1 MVNLSS
7 AAYNLF
13 EDAEVLDVRGF
24 HALDSRGTVVTRLKF
39 VQDSLQSP
47 FILLKFTD
55 TYLINSLEF
64 NTDTSDGIRYIIEI
78 SKDEKSWL
86 RVIDHSSCTC
96 YSKQDLC
103 FSQHASR

>member
-64 NTDTSDGIRYIIEI
+64 NPLTGTAGYIRLGGVPVFKN
-78 SKDEKSWL
+78 SL
-86 RVIDHSSCTC
+86 
-96 YSKQDLC
+96 
-103 FSQHASR
+103 